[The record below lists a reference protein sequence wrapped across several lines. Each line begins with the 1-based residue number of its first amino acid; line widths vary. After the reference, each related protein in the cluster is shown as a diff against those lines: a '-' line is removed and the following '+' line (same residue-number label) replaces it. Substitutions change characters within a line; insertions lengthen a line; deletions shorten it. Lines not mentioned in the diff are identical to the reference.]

1 MGNPVR
7 SNDALERVPRLVLR
21 RGMTHFFFVARP
33 PGATSVG
40 GDSFVAGL
48 AGGLSSNGHQV
59 SFGSWDATPDG
70 AAVVI
75 DGLAIPGV
83 DPGASGLNRAIG
95 LVQHTT
101 ALAATSDKARV
112 QAIERAILPQ
122 LRRVVTSSGAVA
134 DRLTAEFGVAADRI
148 AIVAPGVPDVPRAA
162 GSGGGCTILSVGAL
176 VPRKGHDVL
185 LRALARLQD
194 LQWVLT
200 IVGGADR
207 DPAYAAVLAEQA
219 SQSGIADRVRFAG
232 ALLDAALA
240 EQWLRADVFA
250 LATHWEGYGT
260 AVAEALRRGLP
271 VAVTSG
277 GGAAELM
284 AAATGVVSP
293 PGDADG
299 LSQALRRLIFD
310 TALRDSIAEA
320 AYRAGQK
327 LPGWAEQAA
336 RFADIAGAS

>member
-1 MGNPVR
+1 M
-7 SNDALERVPRLVLR
+7 LR
-21 RGMTHFFFVARP
+21 RVMTQFYFVARA
-33 PGATSVG
+33 PGGTSVG
-40 GDSFVAGL
+40 GDAFIAGL
-48 AGGLSSNGHQV
+48 AGGLASNGHQV
-59 SFGSWDATPDG
+59 AFGPWDAAPDG

-75 DGLAIPGV
+75 DGLAVPDL
-83 DPGASGLNRAIG
+83 DPRAAGLDRAVG

-101 ALAATSDKARV
+101 ALAAVDDKERV
-112 QAIERAILPQ
+112 RAIECVVLPQ

-134 DRLTAEFGVAADRI
+134 ERMKTEFGVAADRI
-148 AIVAPGVPDVPRAA
+148 AIVTPGAPDVPRAA
-162 GSGGGCTILSVGAL
+162 GSAGAGLGGTCAILSVGAL

-194 LQWVLT
+194 LQWTLT
-200 IVGGADR
+200 IAGPADR
-207 DPAYAAVLAEQA
+207 DPATAAALAEQA

-232 ALLDAALA
+232 ALADSALA
-240 EQWLRADVFA
+240 DAWSQADFFA

-284 AAATGVVSP
+284 SAATGIVSP
-293 PGDADG
+293 PGDAEG
-299 LSQALRRLIFD
+299 FSRGLRRLIFD

-320 AYRAGQK
+320 SYRTGQA
-327 LPGWAEQAA
+327 LPDWADQAR